1 MPLTFTGE
9 TGRSQNFETLL
20 EAYDGNKRIVIVT
33 SQEAIEDYGLP
44 AVQAK
49 ASAKYHAKTLDPDGR
64 VKVLTSN
71 F

>member
-9 TGRSQNFETLL
+9 TGSSQKFETLL
-20 EAYDGNKRIVIVT
+20 EAYDGNKRIVVVT

-49 ASAKYHAKTLDPDGR
+49 ASAKYDARTLDPDGR
-64 VKVLTSN
+64 VKVLTSD